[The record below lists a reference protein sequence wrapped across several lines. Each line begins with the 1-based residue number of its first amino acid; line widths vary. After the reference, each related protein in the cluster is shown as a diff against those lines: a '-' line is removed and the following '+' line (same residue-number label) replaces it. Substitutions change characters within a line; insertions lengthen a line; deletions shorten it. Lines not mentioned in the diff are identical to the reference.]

1 MADGIVSHFKFEISH
16 EIDAKLFEKFPILNM
31 EHEILQV
38 YISTSHQLNIWKLNA
53 NTTQIWVAFMWTQIV
68 SDYVGWAL
76 ISGG

>member
-38 YISTSHQLNIWKLNA
+38 YISTSHQLNI
-53 NTTQIWVAFMWTQIV
+53 
-68 SDYVGWAL
+68 
-76 ISGG
+76 